1 MKKLTDEQIAWLNS
15 PAARM
20 LRKAYEGHR
29 KMELDAL
36 IATGAVSADAK
47 VCSHATALMVWEA
60 ALKELNIGNESD
72 N

>member
-20 LRKAYEGHR
+20 LRKNYEAHR
-29 KMELDAL
+29 KMELEAL
-36 IATGAVSADAK
+36 IAQGAVSADSR
-47 VCSHATALMVWEA
+47 VCAHATAYMCWEA